1 MGFLKP
7 STTEKSKPDAQAVG
21 SDLLAVLPEIPTPW
35 YRTKHLLLLNLIL
48 LIPVLSSA
56 AVGFD
61 GLLICHHA
69 GGDESSALVDYEIRQ
84 IKENIRLK
92 TEAAKESSYPVSYY
106 VNLVLNIVGIT
117 ATKDQGLINGL
128 LQLFNWIAA
137 VFAGVMM
144 TILTSVFS
152 RTKDERASY
161 AVAAFIFIY
170 YFFHDIAWTP
180 LLMAYPVE
188 IFPFCNP
195 IGLATLGWKYYIVF
209 CILLTLLL
217 FLIWLP
223 FPETKGRTLQQ
234 IAEIFD
240 GKNHRLGACGIGE
253 GKADDAKV
261 QEVEDYADTEA

>member
-61 GLLICHHA
+61 
-69 GGDESSALVDYEIRQ
+69 
-84 IKENIRLK
+84 
-92 TEAAKESSYPVSYY
+92 
-106 VNLVLNIVGIT
+106 
-117 ATKDQGLINGL
+117 
-128 LQLFNWIAA
+128 
-137 VFAGVMM
+137 
-144 TILTSVFS
+144 
-152 RTKDERASY
+152 
-161 AVAAFIFIY
+161 AFIFIY

-188 IFPFCNP
+188 IFPYILLLASFCNP